1 MEESVVLFDKD
12 HVKSI
17 EYEYRIPPTS
27 IGVRRRRPSSKT
39 VMNELK
45 NIKRKKKKQ
54 KQEPGKE
61 ESDVGTLKKADS
73 SVKEESKKEATD
85 SDSKYFQFSNVDNKV
100 KDEIEELT
108 AMDRSAYKNLPAFL
122 TLPMMIQ
129 AQKNNLLERN
139 PNLEDLVSGA
149 EVDDE
154 LAQKWADEIKISMK
168 EAEVVRSQEE
178 MRPMAYKLIPEPWK
192 RLRDQCHKTDE
203 KISTANIKN
212 MDSEGAPS
220 VVYSKNVQQMDHMKN
235 IDMAIIYDC
244 LYNSFNELH
253 ISCGAKFG
261 CDYLLYDG
269 NRSERHAFAGLRVLS
284 STKDDQGNVKFSLPT
299 AYDLQGYVRGL
310 NTAGKLALLATVIDK
325 RVLVV
330 DLALEKILSAPTHRR
345 KRSTEARKAIGQN
358 LNK

>member
-1 MEESVVLFDKD
+1 MQESAVLFDKD

-27 IGVRRRRPSSKT
+27 IGVRRTRPSSKT

-45 NIKRKKKKQ
+45 NIARKKKKQ
-54 KQEPGKE
+54 KQQPSEE
-61 ESDVGTLKKADS
+61 ESECTPKKADS
-73 SVKEESKKEATD
+73 SVKEEPKKEANE
-85 SDSKYFQFSNVDNKV
+85 SESKYFQFSNVDSKV
-100 KDEIEELT
+100 KDEIEEFSS
-108 AMDRSAYKNLPAFL
+108 DRCAHKNLPAFL
-122 TLPMMIQ
+122 TFPMVIQ
-129 AQKNNLLERN
+129 AQKNNLLERD
-139 PNLEDLVSGA
+139 PNLEFLVSGGK
-149 EVDDE
+149 VDDE
-154 LAQKWADEIKISMK
+154 LAQQWAYEIKDSMK
-168 EAEVVRSQEE
+168 EAEVVRSQED

-192 RLRDQCHKTDE
+192 RLRDQCHKTDK
-203 KISTANIKN
+203 KISSANMKN
-212 MDSEGAPS
+212 VDSEGVPS
-220 VVYSKNVQQMDHMKN
+220 VVYSKNVQQMDQIKN
-235 IDMAIIYDC
+235 LDMAVIYDC
-244 LYNSFNELH
+244 LYNSFSELH

-330 DLALEKILSAPTHRR
+330 DLALEKILSAPTHKR